1 MNKLSIIGAGFSTA
15 VLCHYLQ
22 NKDIHIFEKS
32 RGPGGRS
39 STRKVDDIGVFDHG
53 LQYISPKTEEFS
65 KFISSIKG
73 IKKWQGDFVELNGK
87 EKLLPKSEKLIGE
100 HGNKDLIQFI
110 LIKSLTQ
117 SYSLG
122 CCCSFIK

>member
-22 NKDIHIFEKS
+22 NKDVHIFEKS

-65 KFISSIKG
+65 KFISNIKG
-73 IKKWQGDFVELNGK
+73 IKKWQGDFVELN
-87 EKLLPKSEKLIGE
+87 LSLI
-100 HGNKDLIQFI
+100 HI
-110 LIKSLTQ
+110 
-117 SYSLG
+117 
-122 CCCSFIK
+122 